1 MVMIL
6 IIIYIITIILI
17 VNNYIKY
24 LIKRKDI
31 LEGNIFN
38 NIFTRKDIW
47 IILPLINS
55 VILIIMLIN
64 DLKKGEKE

>member
-1 MVMIL
+1 MIMIL

-17 VNNYIKY
+17 ISQYIKY

-47 IILPLINS
+47 ILLPLINS

-64 DLKKGEKE
+64 DLKKGEK

>member
-1 MVMIL
+1 MIL

-17 VNNYIKY
+17 ISQYIKY
-24 LIKRKDI
+24 SIKRKDI

-47 IILPLINS
+47 ILLPLINS

-64 DLKKGEKE
+64 DLKKGEK